1 MVWLCQMMGVSRSGF
16 YAWRSRPMSERERS
30 NRALVKKIRRTHR
43 KSASRYGSP
52 RIYVELREQGETCGR
67 HRIAR
72 LMRSH
77 GIVAKKAWFNRRYPR
92 HRAFYQGEGNLLL
105 GRAPT
110 RRCDEVWVADHTCVR
125 THHSWLYLAVVM
137 DLHSRRII
145 GWSID
150 QRRTVELTKAALGS
164 ALASGRKRADTVFH
178 SDRGIEYVAHDFR
191 TSLRAHGLVQSVSR
205 KANPYDN
212 AHMESFFASL
222 KTEMVHHELLR
233 HLADAKRCIRNYIKF
248 YNHQRRHSALDYRS
262 PVEYEANVA

>member
-1 MVWLCQMMGVSRSGF
+1 
-16 YAWRSRPMSERERS
+16 
-30 NRALVKKIRRTHR
+30 
-43 KSASRYGSP
+43 
-52 RIYVELREQGETCGR
+52 
-67 HRIAR
+67 
-72 LMRSH
+72 
-77 GIVAKKAWFNRRYPR
+77 
-92 HRAFYQGEGNLLL
+92 
-105 GRAPT
+105 
-110 RRCDEVWVADHTCVR
+110 
-125 THHSWLYLAVVM
+125 M
-137 DLHSRRII
+137 DMHSRRII

-233 HLADAKRCIRNYIKF
+233 HLADAKRCI
-248 YNHQRRHSALDYRS
+248 
-262 PVEYEANVA
+262 